1 MERKLPLSRL
11 SADMRL
17 YPQEH
22 RNVRTQNKAAFTAN
36 ATLLAALETAKQ
48 SLGERGRVLIRPSGT
63 EPVVRLMVE
72 AQDEALCR
80 QTIEGLMQV
89 VREQGLAEQTGG

>member
-22 RNVRTQNKAAFTAN
+22 RNVRTKNKAAFTAN
-36 ATLLAALETAKQ
+36 AALLTALETAKQ
-48 SLGERGRVLIRPSGT
+48 MLGERGRVLIRPSGT

-72 AQDEALCR
+72 AQDEDLCR
-80 QTIEGLMQV
+80 RTIEELMAV
-89 VREQGLAEQTGG
+89 VREQGLAERTGG